1 MEGIFVRTRLKVFPP
16 IIARRRTG
24 SVLLKFL
31 SSRKKNL
38 RTLLE
43 PETGRILAK
52 RKAIGGGKQ
61 THTSPKQNSRKR
73 PEERKKAASLPAP
86 IAASAAEPLAPY

>member
-1 MEGIFVRTRLKVFPP
+1 M
-16 IIARRRTG
+16 
-24 SVLLKFL
+24 
-31 SSRKKNL
+31 

-73 PEERKKAASLPAP
+73 PEEEEKAASLPAP